1 MSPRIDRL
9 ESKVKSKEFKLK
21 ALLDVTQA
29 INNNFEISQLLELY
43 EQVLKTDLGIEKL
56 ALYEKQG
63 KAWKSILQFGIDLE
77 LIDLS
82 DTDFSGIKNTP
93 TLKISTSNLK
103 ESFDIGIPIYHQ
115 EQPIAH
121 LLVGDLGEES
131 IGVSPVIKHM
141 SFIQTITNIILV
153 AIRNRKFAEENIIQ
167 ERVRKELEL
176 AAEMQAI
183 LVPSELPKN
192 NVFEVA
198 AVYMPHQQVGG
209 DYYDFMHLNEDEFM
223 FCMADVSG
231 KGVSAAFLMS
241 NFQAYLRAIFTYLK
255 IPLQDVIRELN
266 TRVMRSAMGE
276 KYITFFIGTYN
287 TKTRDLNYINCGHNP
302 PVFALPSG
310 QTSLL
315 GLGSV
320 GLGMF
325 DEIPNIM
332 QGYIKVP
339 EGACIVCYTDGLVEL
354 ENENLEEYGVERLQR
369 LIIEHLNDDMDLLN
383 SFIMADVNRFKGSM
397 PYIDDTALLSCRFF

>member
-1 MSPRIDRL
+1 
-9 ESKVKSKEFKLK
+9 
-21 ALLDVTQA
+21 
-29 INNNFEISQLLELY
+29 
-43 EQVLKTDLGIEKL
+43 
-56 ALYEKQG
+56 
-63 KAWKSILQFGIDLE
+63 LQFGIEGE
-77 LIDLS
+77 LRDLS
-82 DTDFSGIKNTP
+82 DDFFNTARKSPSLSINTSGQ
-93 TLKISTSNLK
+93 K
-103 ESFDIGIPIYHQ
+103 ESFDISIPVFH
-115 EQPIAH
+115 EEEPIAH
-121 LLVGDLGEES
+121 LLVGDKGEES

-141 SFIQTITNIILV
+141 NFIETITNIILV
-153 AIRNRKFAEENIIQ
+153 AIRNRKFAEENIKQ

-183 LVPSELPKN
+183 LVPHELPKN
-192 NVFEVA
+192 EIFEVA

-209 DYYDFMHLNEDEFM
+209 DYYDFMYLNEHEFM

-241 NFQAYLRAIFTYLK
+241 NFQAYLRAIFNYLSM
-255 IPLQDVIRELN
+255 PLEDVIRELN
-266 TRVMRSAMGE
+266 AKVMRSAMGE

-287 TKTRDLNYINCGHNP
+287 TQTRDLHYINCGHNP

-325 DEIPNIM
+325 DEIPNIHK
-332 QGYIKVP
+332 GYIKVP

-354 ENENLEEYGVERLQR
+354 EDETNQEYGVERLQR
-369 LIIEHLNDDMDLLN
+369 LIVEHLNDDMDTLN
-383 SFIMADVNRFKGSM
+383 SHIMKDVNRFKGTM